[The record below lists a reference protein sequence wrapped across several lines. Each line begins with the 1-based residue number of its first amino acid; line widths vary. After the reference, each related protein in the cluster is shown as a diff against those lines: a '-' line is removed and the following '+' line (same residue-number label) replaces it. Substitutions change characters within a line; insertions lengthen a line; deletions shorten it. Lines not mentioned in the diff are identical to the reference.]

1 MYFIIKYIKNNNG
14 VEMPVLIVDTHS
26 EVLEFNTIEEAEKV
40 KELFQ
45 ANTDSGYRYEVKKVG
60 TFR

>member
-26 EVLEFNTIEEAEKV
+26 EVLEFNTLEEAEKV

-45 ANTDSGYRYEVKKVG
+45 ANTYSGYRYEVKKVG
-60 TFR
+60 TFW

>member
-1 MYFIIKYIKNNNG
+1 
-14 VEMPVLIVDTHS
+14 MPVLIVDTHS
-26 EVLEFNTIEEAEKV
+26 EVLEFNTLEEAEKV